1 MIIKHHGKDI
11 SNLVSRI
18 TWSGDRL
25 QVARKLI
32 FSYVFEPRDPN
43 IDPVIINCGETIQGF
58 QSVTDEVPVFQG
70 NVYRVER
77 DTNSSLITVTCY
89 DNLFILSK
97 SKITKKYTDMTAEDI
112 TRSVCAEFGIKV
124 GKLAETGYKFTYIM
138 TEKTGYQIIMTAYT
152 EASKKTGKKYHPI
165 MNVDALDVVEKGTL
179 IEGYTASQYTN
190 EENSVYRESIENM
203 VNRVM
208 VTDEQGNFLRYE
220 SNDEWIE
227 KYSMIQAVYKSSANK
242 NTQEEVKA
250 MFKGV
255 ERSGTIELLGDYR
268 VQASYSIA
276 IDDLIS
282 QLTGKFYVK
291 SDTHEFENGIH
302 KMRLEIEFENM
313 MNEEKANDRE
323 NTNS

>member
-97 SKITKKYTDMTAEDI
+97 SKTTKKYTDMTAEDI